1 MIEHLT
7 NKLVSSSIKSKQTRI
22 YGLSTGDYEQMHFN
36 TMIVF
41 CVTVVRHTPIKLR
54 RTISSTAGKA
64 WPLVLPVALLSSPR
78 SYFVH
83 IFQIKAGYFTHLF
96 HAGTCTRMLILMF
109 VLFKAH
115 MKNNIIERN
124 LMPTDLYKS
133 NASKRPGRTRRL
145 LC

>member
-1 MIEHLT
+1 
-7 NKLVSSSIKSKQTRI
+7 
-22 YGLSTGDYEQMHFN
+22 
-36 TMIVF
+36 MIVF

-115 MKNNIIERN
+115 IIERN
-124 LMPTDLYKS
+124 MPTDLYKS